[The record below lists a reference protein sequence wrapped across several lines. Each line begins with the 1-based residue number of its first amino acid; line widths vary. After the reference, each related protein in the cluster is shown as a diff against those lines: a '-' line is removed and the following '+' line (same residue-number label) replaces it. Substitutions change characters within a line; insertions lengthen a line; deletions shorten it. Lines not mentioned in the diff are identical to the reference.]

1 MLFSILSSIYSFQ
14 IISRVFIILEL
25 DYWPSKQRW
34 HYLAHKKNT
43 IKLQRMSLAMS
54 KKIKFIKMWFMI
66 DRSKLLTIN
75 IYFTKKNKIPRN
87 NKFMKASHQFET
99 FKNITQTKA
108 TLGQFFEWCLKDS
121 KMDSMLWGGVS
132 FSKTLAFL
140 PLVFQKL

>member
-1 MLFSILSSIYSFQ
+1 
-14 IISRVFIILEL
+14 
-25 DYWPSKQRW
+25 
-34 HYLAHKKNT
+34 
-43 IKLQRMSLAMS
+43 MSLAMS

-99 FKNITQTKA
+99 FKNITQTKT

-121 KMDSMLWGGVS
+121 KMDSMLWGGGGGGGLD
-132 FSKTLAFL
+132 FK
-140 PLVFQKL
+140 KI